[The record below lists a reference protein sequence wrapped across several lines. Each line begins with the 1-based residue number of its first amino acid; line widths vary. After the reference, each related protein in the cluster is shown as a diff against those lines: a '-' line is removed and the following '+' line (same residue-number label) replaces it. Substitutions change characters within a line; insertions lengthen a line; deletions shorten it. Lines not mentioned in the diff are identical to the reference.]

1 MQRGGG
7 DIDHAIDGQVHI
19 EVGAF
24 GRGHPAERIEQGLC
38 GGAIRG
44 RGRKEAV
51 AAQAHAVERGGH
63 AGIARHQEEAGEGVG
78 GAARK
83 VGATRGQSAELAHL
97 TRRQTVGLR
106 GKIGRNPH
114 DALHRVGGCGVD
126 HEDCARRQEGE
137 GPSQG
142 AVGRCARGHPPQQEG
157 KRAHCRDVAQSRGTE
172 GRRTGT
178 EDRKR
183 GINGRMCEVDS
194 QMTGALDR
202 KGPTARRPHGTHR
215 REDGRN
221 EAAHQAFRNFR
232 HAQSSRLRSSTNT
245 NPRASARS
253 RRAGTSAV

>member
-1 MQRGGG
+1 MGG
-7 DIDHAIDGQVHI
+7 
-19 EVGAF
+19 E
-24 GRGHPAERIEQGLC
+24 C
-38 GGAIRG
+38 
-44 RGRKEAV
+44 
-51 AAQAHAVERGGH
+51 
-63 AGIARHQEEAGEGVG
+63 
-78 GAARK
+78 
-83 VGATRGQSAELAHL
+83 
-97 TRRQTVGLR
+97 VGLR
-106 GKIGRNPH
+106 RQIGRNPQ
-114 DALHRVGGCGVD
+114 DALHSVGGRGVD

-142 AVGRCARGHPPQQEG
+142 AVGPCARGHPPQQEG
-157 KRAHCRDVAQSRGTE
+157 ERAHCRDVAQSRGAD
-172 GRRTGT
+172 GRRTETEDRKRGT
-178 EDRKR
+178 EGRKR

-202 KGPTARRPHGTHR
+202 KGATARRPHGTHR